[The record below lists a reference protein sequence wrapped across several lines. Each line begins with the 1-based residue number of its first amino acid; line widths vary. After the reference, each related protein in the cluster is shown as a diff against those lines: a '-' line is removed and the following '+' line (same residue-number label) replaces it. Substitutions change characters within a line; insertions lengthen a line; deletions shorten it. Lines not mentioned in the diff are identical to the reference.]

1 MLSVARA
8 IRGLS
13 HELIQVMDRTINPR
27 HGLIQSLQEDPPA
40 AEGIRVVHASVSPP
54 AYFRGNAPTRLKTID
69 RGTGAAF
76 NRESACWGAI
86 GEALERYAASIYW
99 PEQLVFGSAADYGAD
114 AINLNRLVR
123 VGKPQVRIFNAAAP
137 RAWAKGTDIVTGRGA
152 LVPAAMTYL
161 GYVSRD
167 DDEIISQSDSTGL
180 ACGQSPNAA
189 TLNAL
194 CELVERDL
202 FASTWMLLR
211 HPPRLD
217 VGIAIERLD
226 LPVQLALKSRR
237 LDVELFYLGRE
248 FGVHGVV
255 CLVRSPAGHGI
266 VASAASPYILR
277 AIEKAVCE
285 GLYTF
290 SVASRHIGRKVPQ
303 SLDEIRA
310 PADHLAYYL
319 NPERFATVRSV
330 FSSPDTQSLIDLL
343 TFEPA
348 HLTAYDIAASMANG
362 GIVATSVDLTT
373 PDVGDLGMSVVR
385 VVAPGLQPLV
395 FGPACVLA
403 PDRRRLNHWRERWKL
418 KTDDLNPNPHPFP

>member
-1 MLSVARA
+1 MMKVARA

-13 HELIQVMDRTINPR
+13 HELVQVMDRAINPR
-27 HGLIQSLQEDPPA
+27 HGLIQSLAEDPPA

-54 AYFRGNAPTRLKTID
+54 AYFRGNAPTKLKTVD
-69 RGTGAAF
+69 KGTGAAF
-76 NRESACWGAI
+76 NRESACWAAI

-99 PEQLVFGSAADYGAD
+99 PEQLVVGSAGAYGGD
-114 AINLNRLVR
+114 AINLNKLVR
-123 VGKPQVRIFNAAAP
+123 VGKPQVRIFNASAP
-137 RAWAKGTDIVTGRGA
+137 RAWAKGTDIVSGRGV

-161 GYVSRD
+161 GYVSQD
-167 DDEIISQSDSTGL
+167 DDEIICQSDSTGL

-189 TLNAL
+189 MLNAL

-202 FASTWMLLR
+202 FASTWMLMR
-211 HPPRLD
+211 RPPRLD
-217 VGIAIERLD
+217 VGDAIERLD
-226 LPVQLALKSRR
+226 LPVQLALQSRR
-237 LDVELFYLGRE
+237 HEVELFYLGRE

-255 CLVRSPAGHGI
+255 CLVRSHSGHGI

-303 SLDEIRA
+303 SLDDIRA

-319 NPERFATVRSV
+319 NPERFSTVRDL
-330 FSSPDTQSLIDLL
+330 FCGHETRSLIDLL
-343 TFEPA
+343 RFEPA
-348 HLTAYDIAASMANG
+348 HLTAYDIAASMAG
-362 GIVATSVDLTT
+362 EGIIASRVDLTT
-373 PDVGDLGMSVVR
+373 PDVGELGMTVVR

-403 PDRRRLNHWRERWKL
+403 PDRRRLNHWRERWNVRS
-418 KTDDLNPNPHPFP
+418 DDLNPNPHPFP